1 MAAQAGSITFATTL
15 SGTSRCFLCGRKE
28 RILKQPGPGN
38 FSATC
43 LVQGNC
49 AQTKGTKGQS
59 RDARH
64 KAINGLCSR
73 SRCSTLEDGGGGG
86 DDGGGGVNVAKI
98 TGETAGNVVEACH
111 SGWKRRGLLQTA
123 AVLFAVDFGASRSWA
138 GALATDPRH
147 MDNDFAVGPAAG
159 PANSSRTYR

>member
-1 MAAQAGSITFATTL
+1 MAAQAASITFATTL
-15 SGTSRCFLCGRKE
+15 FGTSRCFLCGRKE
-28 RILKQPGPGN
+28 RIKQPGPGN
-38 FSATC
+38 FSATY

-49 AQTKGTKGQS
+49 AKTKETKGQS

-64 KAINGLCSR
+64 KAINGLCSSRR
-73 SRCSTLEDGGGGG
+73 STQEDGGVGGG
-86 DDGGGGVNVAKI
+86 DGGGGVKVATSGDT
-98 TGETAGNVVEACH
+98 TGKVDEACR

-159 PANSSRTYR
+159 PAKSNQA

>member
-15 SGTSRCFLCGRKE
+15 FGTSRCFLCGRNE
-28 RILKQPGPGN
+28 RIKQPGSGN

-49 AQTKGTKGQS
+49 AKCKETKGHS
-59 RDARH
+59 IDAHH

-73 SRCSTLEDGGGGG
+73 SRRSTQEDGGGGG
-86 DDGGGGVNVAKI
+86 DGGGGIKVANS
-98 TGETAGNVVEACH
+98 GDGAGNVVEACH
-111 SGWKRRGLLQTA
+111 SGWKRRGLLQTD
-123 AVLFAVDFGASRSWA
+123 AVLFAVDFGVSRSWA

-159 PANSSRTYR
+159 PAKSSRTYQ